1 MLEALKDGNS
11 YTWTVP
17 EGGNLAS
24 MRKAI
29 KHGQILT
36 MSPVT
41 GPTEVRVGDLVLV
54 KWHQSDIFH
63 VVGEIQ
69 NDQYLIVNSL
79 GKVNGWVGKQEIL
92 GKITNIIEPEP
103 RPDVATLL
111 EQLEGIYLALIE
123 DEKVEFNDGQRL
135 LFIVED
141 LRWYS
146 NRIGAKRW
154 DTMPRDNV
162 WSFHQNLWRLT
173 RDANKS
179 LELEENNINEWI
191 DKGKKCVGSAS
202 EIILLLEK
210 GKPESN

>member
-1 MLEALKDGNS
+1 LE
-11 YTWTVP
+11 V
-17 EGGNLAS
+17 
-24 MRKAI
+24 
-29 KHGQILT
+29 
-36 MSPVT
+36 
-41 GPTEVRVGDLVLV
+41 
-54 KWHQSDIFH
+54 
-63 VVGEIQ
+63 
-69 NDQYLIVNSL
+69 
-79 GKVNGWVGKQEIL
+79 
-92 GKITNIIEPEP
+92 
-103 RPDVATLL
+103 
-111 EQLEGIYLALIE
+111 IYLALIE
-123 DEKVEFNDGQRL
+123 DEKVGFNDGQRL

-146 NRIGAKRW
+146 TRIGAKRW

-191 DKGKKCVGSAS
+191 DKGKKCVGAAS